1 MVNKEKLCELANLI
15 SATTDY
21 YTKYTEDITQE
32 LGVYLRETA
41 ITFSEEF
48 QSLNQKDKKNLETM
62 RNTTMTKLHSLAD
75 IIQN

>member
-32 LGVYLRETA
+32 LGVYLGETA

>member
-41 ITFSEEF
+41 ITFSEDF